1 MILKEIIKHFKI
13 KTDLPDYLYNQNFN
27 DIFIKGELTRNEDI
41 YKITIL
47 TRKNITH
54 AMTINPNDDYPLTVS
69 STLPN
74 NTKNGIKFGKN
85 KNDLKYI

>member
-13 KTDLPDYLYNQNFN
+13 EIELPDYLLEQNFN
-27 DIFIKGELTRNEDI
+27 DVFIKGELTNNQNT
-41 YKITIL
+41 YKITVL

-54 AMTINPNDDYPLTVS
+54 TMIINLGDDYPLTIT

-74 NTKNGIKFGKN
+74 NTRNGIRFGKN

>member
-13 KTDLPDYLYNQNFN
+13 EIELPDYLLEQNFN
-27 DIFIKGELTRNEDI
+27 DVFIKGELTNNQNT
-41 YKITIL
+41 YKITVL

-54 AMTINPNDDYPLTVS
+54 TMIINLGDDYPLTLT

-74 NTKNGIKFGKN
+74 STRNGIRFGKN

>member
-13 KTDLPDYLYNQNFN
+13 EIELPDYLLEQNFN
-27 DIFIKGELTRNEDI
+27 DVFIKGELTNNQNT
-41 YKITIL
+41 YKITVL

-54 AMTINPNDDYPLTVS
+54 TMIINLGDDYPLTIT

-74 NTKNGIKFGKN
+74 NPRNGIRFGKN